1 MKRILMVYASM
12 SGNTEIITD
21 IIANQLRV
29 LGYEIEIKSFDFDV
43 IHIEDFNHYEA
54 VVVGTYTW
62 DDGQLPY
69 EVEDF
74 YIDLEEAPI
83 QDKVFAVYG
92 SADSC
97 YDTYG
102 RAIDLVAE
110 QAEKFGA
117 YVLQER
123 LKIDLSPDKNDEQRC
138 LQFAQQIA
146 NQISS
151 SKRVNIKLT

>member
-1 MKRILMVYASM
+1 MKRILLIYASM

-21 IIANQLRV
+21 FIADELRR
-29 LGYEIEIKSFDFDV
+29 LDYEVHIKSFDFDV
-43 IHIEDFNHYEA
+43 IDIDEFNQYDA
-54 VVVGTYTW
+54 IAVGTYTW

-83 QDKVFAVYG
+83 KNKPFAVYG

-110 QAEKFGA
+110 QADRFGA
-117 YVLQER
+117 KVLKNS
-123 LKIDLSPDKNDEQRC
+123 LKIDLSPDKWDVERC
-138 LQFAQQIA
+138 QQFARDL
-146 NQISS
+146 N
-151 SKRVNIKLT
+151 KLVGTFGKINL